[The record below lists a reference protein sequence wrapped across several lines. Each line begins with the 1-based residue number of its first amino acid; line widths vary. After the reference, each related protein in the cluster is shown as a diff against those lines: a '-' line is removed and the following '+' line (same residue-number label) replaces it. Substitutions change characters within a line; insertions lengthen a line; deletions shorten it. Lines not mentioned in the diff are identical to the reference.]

1 MHPHF
6 PKLLASFFL
15 VAGLTASAQI
25 IRLGTPKKSSADV
38 GVNRVQAPIP
48 TPMLNGKKA
57 FISYELGDVTA
68 FPDAYSGGPERAYGE
83 FYSAMKTWNR
93 YDLVADPTQADVV
106 FAVRFVDSPNTVPQ
120 IRIGVAD
127 AKTHIILWGFVEQV
141 DFKFR
146 KKNRDAAFTDSVKLL
161 VADIQTLISQNATPQ
176 PRNP

>member
-1 MHPHF
+1 MPRHF
-6 PKLLASFFL
+6 PKLVAGILL
-15 VAGLTASAQI
+15 IAGLTTSAQV

-38 GVNRVQAPIP
+38 GVNSVRAPVP
-48 TPMLNGKKA
+48 TPLLNGKKA

-93 YDLVADPTQADVV
+93 YDLVADPNDADIV
-106 FAVRFVDSPNTVPQ
+106 FAVRFVDPPNTVPQ

-127 AKTHIILWGFVEQV
+127 AKTHITLWGFVEQV

-161 VADIQTLISQNATPQ
+161 VADIQTLVGQNETLPPA
-176 PRNP
+176 NP